1 MQHVPDIAALLAL
14 DPAGL
19 EDGALVYVG
28 SSRRLGD
35 GGAHVARW
43 AADCT
48 APGNGGTVRDPFA
61 GTRMGVS
68 VSPEEGGP
76 RGRWHVLHDG
86 TGDYRWFGVM
96 NEIHPADDA
105 LEAMVADPSIRSVFA
120 RSDLRFARRH
130 VFARS
135 DITLDFGGFTVRT
148 DGIEEAKPN
157 DPFAAVL
164 FFRGEAMGGQQTVT
178 LTHDIAELSD
188 VLEVADASAFAEDDW
203 WVAQVDIVR
212 GGAERELNYMLRVA
226 RIVDATHVQFNYC
239 MGWPLA
245 AGRTIAYKR
254 MNPVQRVV
262 VRDMTFIGGGSK
274 DTTGSQPVAF
284 EFAAYC
290 DAIGIRAFATF
301 WPVVMRRYNSHY
313 VTERCELTNPTE
325 VIVGGTGYLTQQ
337 INCLFGHVRDCQS
350 VNARH
355 LNDFTHAAYC
365 MVDNCHAAGEEHGPY
380 VTHGQYE
387 HDLTYTGNSGLLS
400 FANSGPTWGDS
411 AKRIT
416 VRKHVGSRIIAHKKI
431 SDLTLEDCHAIKYEG
446 LPDSGTIW
454 VNADGVQ
461 LRGCTA
467 THGITIT
474 QRTSRSTRPNVADG
488 CSFALPAGSVIAD
501 ASVTAD
507 FTLRSCAL
515 LGADGNTI
523 GGIGRLLLHDTR
535 IVGASPHAEPLH
547 VASRH
552 VVVRGGELR
561 DAGVLLVAAAG
572 AAEAAGGGAAVD
584 GVAGDG
590 EAQGGAEAAGD
601 AEAVGRAEAA
611 AADGVAGDGEAQGGA
626 EAGDAEAVGRAEAAS
641 VDGVAGDGEAQGG
654 AEAGDGD
661 TQRGARDERSLTIDG
676 GAAVGGTNARK
687 ALLESAPEAGAV
699 TWSLGGYASMAADAA
714 TAHFR
719 LGGAGSRFRASGA
732 RFAGGKYAAAGA
744 GAAEG
749 YFLLVGCIEEGVDRT
764 ELPPEDGEA
773 GRVRHLAGN
782 LLLP

>member
-28 SSRRLGD
+28 GSREVGD

-68 VSPEEGGP
+68 VSPEAEGGP
-76 RGRWHVLHDG
+76 GGRWLVLHEG

-96 NEIHPADDA
+96 NEIYPADDA
-105 LEAMVADPSIRSVFA
+105 LEAMVADPSIRSVVA
-120 RSDLRFARRH
+120 RSDLRLVRRH

-188 VLEVADASAFAEDDW
+188 VLEVADASAFAEEDW

-284 EFAAYC
+284 EYAAYC

-337 INCLFGHVRDCQS
+337 INCLFGHVRDCHS

-488 CSFALPAGSVIAD
+488 CSFALQAGGVIAD

-507 FTLRSCAL
+507 FTLRSCVL

-535 IVGASPHAEPLH
+535 IAGASPHAQPLR

-561 DAGVLLVAAAG
+561 DTGVLLVAAASAAGDGEAQGGAG
-572 AAEAAGGGAAVD
+572 AAGEAGAAAVD

-590 EAQGGAEAAGD
+590 
-601 AEAVGRAEAA
+601 V
-611 AADGVAGDGEAQGGA
+611 
-626 EAGDAEAVGRAEAAS
+626 
-641 VDGVAGDGEAQGG
+641 
-654 AEAGDGD
+654 
-661 TQRGARDERSLTIDG
+661 TQRGARDERSLTVDG

-732 RFAGGKYAAAGA
+732 RFTGGKYAVAGTS
-744 GAAEG
+744 AAEG
-749 YFLLVGCIEEGVDRT
+749 YFLLAGCIEEGVDRT

-773 GRVRHLAGN
+773 GRVRHVAGN

>member
-1 MQHVPDIAALLAL
+1 MQHVPDIAALLAI
-14 DPAGL
+14 DPARL

-28 SSRRLGD
+28 GGRELGD

-43 AADCT
+43 AAACT
-48 APGNGGTVRDPFA
+48 APGNGGTVRDPFG
-61 GTRMGVS
+61 GTRTGVG
-68 VSPEEGGP
+68 VSPEGP
-76 RGRWHVLHDG
+76 AGRWLVQHDG

-96 NEIHPADDA
+96 NEMDPADDA
-105 LEAMVADPSIRSVFA
+105 LDAMVADPAIRTVVA
-120 RSDLRFARRH
+120 RSNLRFARRH

-148 DGIEEAKPN
+148 EGIEEAKPN
-157 DPFAAVL
+157 DPFSAVL
-164 FFRGEAMGGQQTVT
+164 FFRGEPTGERQTVT
-178 LTHDIAELSD
+178 LTHGIAELTD

-203 WVAQVDIVR
+203 WVAQVDIVQ
-212 GGAERELNYMLRVA
+212 GGAERELNYMLRVT
-226 RIVDATHVQFNYC
+226 RIIDATHVQFNYYT
-239 MGWPLA
+239 GWPLA

-254 MNPVQRVV
+254 MNPVQRVA

-284 EFAAYC
+284 EYAAYC
-290 DAIGIRAFATF
+290 DAVGIRAFATF
-301 WPVVMRRYNSHY
+301 WPVIMRRYNSHY

-337 INCLFGHVRDCQS
+337 INCLYGHVRDCNS
-350 VNARH
+350 SNARH

-474 QRTSRSTRPNVADG
+474 QRTSRSARPNVADG
-488 CSFALPAGSVIAD
+488 CSFALPAGSVVAD

-507 FTLRSCAL
+507 FTLRSCTL

-523 GGIGRLLLHDTR
+523 GGIGRLSLHDTR
-535 IVGASPHAEPLH
+535 IVGASPHAEPLS

-561 DAGVLLVAAAG
+561 DTGLLLVAASASDG
-572 AAEAAGGGAAVD
+572 AEAAGVAGGGAA
-584 GVAGDG
+584 GDG
-590 EAQGGAEAAGD
+590 EAK
-601 AEAVGRAEAA
+601 
-611 AADGVAGDGEAQGGA
+611 
-626 EAGDAEAVGRAEAAS
+626 
-641 VDGVAGDGEAQGG
+641 
-654 AEAGDGD
+654 
-661 TQRGARDERSLTIDG
+661 GAREGRSLTVDG
-676 GAAVGGTNARK
+676 GAALSGTNARK

-699 TWSLGGYASMAADAA
+699 TWSLGDYASAAADAA

-719 LGGAGSRFRASGA
+719 LGGAGSRFRAAGS
-732 RFAGGKYAAAGA
+732 RFAGGKYAAAAAEAGE

-749 YFLLVGCIEEGVDRT
+749 YFLLAGCIEEGVNRT
-764 ELPPEDGEA
+764 ELPPEDGAA
-773 GRVRHLAGN
+773 GRIRHLAGN
-782 LLLP
+782 LVLP